1 MYSVLKVNVRKCQ
14 YAPPIHIIITSNH
27 NINCVLLHFPYFN
40 HYYLSCNDCFKKIKN
55 FIISINRLAC
65 IYKKNIVHQ
74 VHIKFQG
81 VAKIKKKR
89 PSRPKSTVNKTCD
102 ISKLYL
108 KYFERQE
115 KPIILL

>member
-1 MYSVLKVNVRKCQ
+1 MIVLKKLKISLYQSIDSHV
-14 YAPPIHIIITSNH
+14 Y
-27 NINCVLLHFPYFN
+27 
-40 HYYLSCNDCFKKIKN
+40 KKILFTK
-55 FIISINRLAC
+55 FISN
-65 IYKKNIVHQ
+65 
-74 VHIKFQG
+74 FQG
-81 VAKIKKKR
+81 VAKIKKR